1 MSSSQPPPPPGGPP
15 GGPPPQGPPPG
26 GGYPPPGQPPGG
38 GYPPPGPP
46 GGGYPPPGPPPPGG
60 GYGPPGGGY
69 PPQGPPPGGG
79 YPGQG
84 YGGYGGPPQRFSIGE
99 AFNYG
104 WAKFQQNVG
113 MIILAALAWIGILI
127 AFYVVWLLLLSAL
140 GIGMSASFEIDSD
153 GNSSSTG
160 GGFFG
165 VLMIGAL
172 MTVVPVIISAVMQAG
187 ILRGALQI
195 TYGREFTVGTTFS
208 FDNVGRVIG
217 AAIIISIMTTIGYF
231 LCWIPGLIVWF
242 FTQFTMFFIVD
253 KDMSIAEALKASA
266 SFVNKNLGTLIGFFL
281 CSLIAYFVGALLCGV
296 GLLLAIPV
304 VIIAQTYAYR
314 VLQGEAVAP

>member
-1 MSSSQPPPPPGGPP
+1 MPP
-15 GGPPPQGPPPG
+15 
-26 GGYPPPGQPPGG
+26 
-38 GYPPPGPP
+38 
-46 GGGYPPPGPPPPGG
+46 
-60 GYGPPGGGY
+60 
-69 PPQGPPPGGG
+69 
-79 YPGQG
+79 
-84 YGGYGGPPQRFSIGE
+84 RFSIGD

-104 WAKFQQNVG
+104 WTKFTQNVG
-113 MIILAALAWIGILI
+113 TIILTALAWIGILI
-127 AFYVVWLLLLSAL
+127 AFYIAWALLLGAMGL
-140 GIGMSASFEIDSD
+140 GMSASFEIDSD

-165 VLMIGAL
+165 VLFIGAI
-172 MTVVPVIISAVMQAG
+172 MAVVPVIISAVMQAG

-217 AAIIISIMTTIGYF
+217 AAIIIAIMTSVGYL

-253 KDMSIAEALKASA
+253 KDMSVVDALQASA
-266 SFVNKNLGTLIGFFL
+266 SFVNRNVGTLIALFL
-281 CSLIAYFVGALLCGV
+281 GCVVAYIIGVLLCFV
-296 GLLLAIPV
+296 GLLAALPV
-304 VIIAQTYAYR
+304 IIIAQTYAYR